1 MAKKSKDEPIDS
13 WTWNREPNNTFGWTQ
28 MQLPEGLVPEDL
40 PKGQRFSVFVGRFKS
55 SSPDCE
61 LIIHD
66 PLKSLID
73 AGVIKPGRWRVTT
86 HVLNHER
93 TLSKWHLF
101 VTATVSPGAVG
112 LSLYK
117 VAPPRDAK

>member
-1 MAKKSKDEPIDS
+1 M
-13 WTWNREPNNTFGWTQ
+13 
-28 MQLPEGLVPEDL
+28 
-40 PKGQRFSVFVGRFKS
+40 FVGRSKS